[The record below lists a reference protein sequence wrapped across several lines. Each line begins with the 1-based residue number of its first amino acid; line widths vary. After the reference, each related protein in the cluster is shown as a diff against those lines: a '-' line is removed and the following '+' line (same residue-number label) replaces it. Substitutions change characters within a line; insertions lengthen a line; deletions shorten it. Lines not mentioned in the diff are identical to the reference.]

1 MLQVQRKRT
10 SLQHLSELIVNI
22 TSDYFNPRLPLSI
35 QTPSAWNCSSSE
47 DLSYHFEID
56 FFEMLNKECVIPYIV
71 LSNTEYLEEVGFNK
85 MKSGSHILL
94 LSISQVNLLVDMLIR
109 IRHDARNPTA
119 RTLIAVLEP
128 LEMTRKT
135 VELPGRI
142 LTSAWIYAGLTD
154 ALVIMQIRESQDE
167 VNFCLVTWQPEDQE
181 NICSMKLNHLK
192 AIDFGKSEYSHLN
205 VNLYP
210 SKELR
215 NMNNCDLIVRLHDVY
230 PIASSIGGKVS
241 GSLPLFIDA
250 VAGLTN
256 FNTLYKDESV
266 NFDIIVPGVY
276 DERFEECS
284 LTYPHIKSE
293 LTWFVPSGETM
304 PRWLGLIKVFE
315 PGMWILVGFT
325 FILGSVT
332 FWLLS
337 TSTSIVRNAQMR
349 PGLSVVLMDSLLS
362 HLGMS
367 MHCRFKGPVA
377 TIFLSLWLFYC
388 LQIYVLYQ
396 SSLIGFLVNPGQL
409 PPISSVEELKESGLP
424 MFTLSNVSGDVRE
437 IVLLDRYK
445 PCSDDN
451 CLHQVAVHRNSAVFD
466 LRFHGDFLARFLYSE
481 NGKPSIVA
489 LEENS
494 FTAYFGVMVV
504 GKLGCMLH
512 SRMEKI
518 QQRLVSAGLLD
529 KWLEDSI
536 APAWRIYYQNID
548 LGFAFSFKI
557 LHLQGAFFVFL
568 IGILLGVFVFIFEIL
583 WKYF

>member
-181 NICSMKLNHLK
+181 NICSMKLNQLQ
-192 AIDFGKSEYSHLN
+192 AIDFGKMEYSHLN
-205 VNLYP
+205 INLYP

-424 MFTLSNVSGDVRE
+424 MFTLANVSGSIRE
-437 IVLLDRYK
+437 IMHLDAHKICTEEDR
-445 PCSDDN
+445 
-451 CLHQVAVHRNSAVFD
+451 CLQQVAIYRNSAVFD
-466 LRFHGDFLARFLYSE
+466 VRFHAEYLSRLSYSE
-481 NGKPSIVA
+481 GGKTNIVA
-489 LEENS
+489 LEENL
-494 FTAYFGVMVV
+494 FTVYFGVTVE
-504 GKLGCMLH
+504 KFGCLMH

-529 KWLEDSI
+529 KWLKNSF
-536 APAWRIYYQNID
+536 APAWTKYYQNID
-548 LGFAFSFKI
+548 QGLAFSFKI
-557 LHLQGAFFVFL
+557 LHLQGAFYVLL
-568 IGILLGVFVFIFEIL
+568 IGLSLGVFIFIVEL
-583 WKYF
+583 LCKYF